1 MAGKSQVVSVE
12 ERGLYH
18 TRLTHSL
25 KVAQLGRGLAERLQA
40 TYLDRRRRRPPREE
54 ILPADPD
61 LIEAACLAHGIG
73 HAPFGHVGEAVLLE
87 EFDKALRA
95 KTTRSPGAA

>member
-12 ERGLYH
+12 ELGLYH

-25 KVAQLGRGLAERLQA
+25 KVAQLGRRLAERLQMK
-40 TYLDRRRRRPPREE
+40 YLERRARRPRRMEV
-54 ILPADPD
+54 LPAHPD
-61 LIEAACLAHGIG
+61 LIEAACLAHDIG

-87 EFDKALRA
+87 EFDKAL
-95 KTTRSPGAA
+95 